1 VFLLAPLFEILGRF
15 LVRLFGRWIDLEI
28 ESTDSTAA
36 DLLVR
41 FSVAAGVIAF
51 LMWLSLRLF

>member
-1 VFLLAPLFEILGRF
+1 MFLLAPLLEILGRL
-15 LVRLFGRWIDLEI
+15 LVRFFGRWINLEI

-41 FSVAAGVIAF
+41 FSIAAGVIAF
-51 LMWLSLRLF
+51 LMWVLLRF